1 MECPVCIGIGKDAV
15 KDCEKSYKFFT
26 CNAKEAVCMSMKNGG
41 LLIRDCVNV
50 NYYYKKLVSVCTQK
64 LDDCEIAICL
74 RDCHLPE
81 YQVYSKVTQFRY

>member
-41 LLIRDCVNV
+41 LLIRDCVNM

-64 LDDCEIAICL
+64 LDDCEIVHGQIYGRLMGCTANDFLSI
-74 RDCHLPE
+74 
-81 YQVYSKVTQFRY
+81 